1 MPPPFSHART
11 PHRPFLCGRPVRTR
25 TSAALFVGSLHPRA
39 HWPPSSFYT
48 AAPVQRPTVPR
59 TPAEISLLFSMR
71 TAHQILFHAS
81 ALSAARP
88 SRAPAGRTAIPR
100 APLQNL
106 PQNTSRTPFSIP
118 QPPRGT
124 FPFQKIQNKATKYE
138 NRVDIFKRFRYN
150 KRKRGRLRVA
160 STTALHKKVWKHSL
174 IQPDNRH
181 PVDSI
186 TDFRRDCKRIR
197 KIRGFIVAPFSGEG
211 PCRDALDACLGTDF
225 LFL

>member
-1 MPPPFSHART
+1 MRPPCPRPTIPRTRGNAPSLFPCENPAPPFSI
-11 PHRPFLCGRPVRTR
+11 RPRLCPPP
-25 TSAALFVGSLHPRA
+25 A
-39 HWPPSSFYT
+39 PPSPSLEKPPSAGALTTLVFLYVR
-48 AAPVQRPTVPR
+48 ACPRPTVPR
-59 TPAEISLLFSMR
+59 HPP
-71 TAHQILFHAS
+71 
-81 ALSAARP
+81 RP
-88 SRAPAGRTAIPR
+88 YKTRRK
-100 APLQNL
+100 
-106 PQNTSRTPFSIP
+106 NTSRTPFSHAEAALAAAS
-118 QPPRGT
+118 
-124 FPFQKIQNKATKYE
+124 FQKIQNKATKYE

-211 PCRDALDACLGTDF
+211 PCRDALGCVPRDGF
-225 LFL
+225 FVFVR

>member
-1 MPPPFSHART
+1 MSLLFPRHSARRGIFTGKFSSA
-11 PHRPFLCGRPVRTR
+11 PV
-25 TSAALFVGSLHPRA
+25 SLHPPYSVPVSGHLPCPPPAPPLPSLLDASIRGRIGTLRLSMQTHPCRA
-39 HWPPSSFYT
+39 PSAPRSYKIRRKNPFPQKYLLLSHAE
-48 AAPVQRPTVPR
+48 AAP
-59 TPAEISLLFSMR
+59 A
-71 TAHQILFHAS
+71 AAS
-81 ALSAARP
+81 
-88 SRAPAGRTAIPR
+88 
-100 APLQNL
+100 
-106 PQNTSRTPFSIP
+106 
-118 QPPRGT
+118 
-124 FPFQKIQNKATKYE
+124 FQKIQNKATKYE

-211 PCRDALDACLGTDF
+211 PCRDALGCVPRDGF
-225 LFL
+225 FVFVR